1 MFKSSIMKLTFKFII
16 AITLTITSIA
26 FSYSQSLTANKTQ
39 SLIRWYG
46 EELTGKTHFG
56 NLSFKEGQ
64 IELQDGLIIGGT
76 FVVNMTTLS
85 VEDLSGGSKAR
96 LEGHLRSDDFF
107 SVDKYPEAT
116 LKITQKAK
124 FEGDVQKLY
133 GELTIKG
140 IKHAVDFT
148 IILGDKKTAIAN
160 LTFDRSKYNVRFRS
174 GSFFENLGDKLIL
187 DDIRMEVS
195 LQWN

>member
-1 MFKSSIMKLTFKFII
+1 MKKPFQLLLSISLILVSFGWSQ
-16 AITLTITSIA
+16 A
-26 FSYSQSLTANKTQ
+26 QSLTANTAQ
-39 SLIRWYG
+39 SNIRWYG

-56 NLSFKEGQ
+56 NLGFKEAR
-64 IELQDGLIIGGT
+64 INLQDGVITGGN
-76 FVVNMTTLS
+76 FIVDMTSLT
-85 VEDLSGGSKAR
+85 VEDLSGGGKTK

-107 SVDKYPEAT
+107 SVEKNPMAS
-116 LKITQKAK
+116 LIITQKAK
-124 FEGDVQKLY
+124 VDGSTQTLY

-140 IKHAVDFT
+140 IKHPIDCAIT
-148 IILGDKKTAIAN
+148 LGANKTAVAKM
-160 LTFDRSKYNVRFRS
+160 TFDRSKYNVRFRS

>member
-1 MFKSSIMKLTFKFII
+1 MLSISLI
-16 AITLTITSIA
+16 LVA
-26 FSYSQSLTANKTQ
+26 FGWSQAQSLKANTAQ
-39 SLIRWYG
+39 SNIRWYG

-56 NLSFKEGQ
+56 NLSFKEAQ
-64 IELQDGLIIGGT
+64 IDLQDGVITGGN
-76 FVVNMTTLS
+76 FVVDMTSLT
-85 VEDLSGGSKAR
+85 VEDLGGGGKAK

-107 SVDKYPEAT
+107 SVKKNPMAS

-124 FEGDVQKLY
+124 VDGSTQTLY

-140 IKHAVDFT
+140 IKHPIDFT
-148 IILGDKKTAIAN
+148 ITLGDNKTAVAKM
-160 LTFDRSKYNVRFRS
+160 TFDRSKYNVRFRS

-187 DDIRMEVS
+187 DDIRMEVI

>member
-1 MFKSSIMKLTFKFII
+1 MKTTFKFII
-16 AITLTITSIA
+16 TITLILVSIS

-39 SLIRWYG
+39 SSIRWYG

-56 NLSFKEGQ
+56 NLSFKKGQ
-64 IELQDGLIIGGT
+64 IELQDGLIIGGN
-76 FVVNMTTLS
+76 FVVNMTSLS
-85 VEDLSGGSKAR
+85 VEDLSGGAKAR

-107 SVDKYPEAT
+107 SVDKHPEAT
-116 LKITQKAK
+116 LKISKKAK
-124 FEGDVQKLY
+124 VEGDVQKLY

-140 IKHAVDFT
+140 IKHAVDFS
-148 IILGDKKTAIAN
+148 IILVDKKTATAN

>member
-1 MFKSSIMKLTFKFII
+1 MKTTFKFII
-16 AITLTITSIA
+16 TTTLTLISIS

-56 NLSFKEGQ
+56 NLSFKEGR
-64 IELQDGLIIGGT
+64 IELQDGLIIGGN
-76 FVVNMTTLS
+76 FVVNMTSLS
-85 VEDLSGGSKAR
+85 VEDLSGGAKAR

-124 FEGDVQKLY
+124 VEGDIQKLY

-140 IKHAVDFT
+140 IKHAVDFS
-148 IILGDKKTAIAN
+148 IILVDKKTATAN

>member
-1 MFKSSIMKLTFKFII
+1 MKTTFKFII
-16 AITLTITSIA
+16 TITFTLISISL
-26 FSYSQSLTANKTQ
+26 SYSQSLNANKTE

-64 IELQDGLIIGGT
+64 IELQDGLIIGGN
-76 FVVNMTTLS
+76 FVVNMTSLS
-85 VEDLSGGSKAR
+85 VEDLSGGAKAR

-124 FEGDVQKLY
+124 VEGDIQKLY

-140 IKHAVDFT
+140 IKHAVDFS
-148 IILGDKKTAIAN
+148 IILVDKKTATAN

>member
-1 MFKSSIMKLTFKFII
+1 MKTTFKFII
-16 AITLTITSIA
+16 TITFTLISIS
-26 FSYSQSLTANKTQ
+26 FSYSQSLTANKTE

-64 IELQDGLIIGGT
+64 IELQDGLIIGGN
-76 FVVNMTTLS
+76 FVVNMTSLS
-85 VEDLSGGSKAR
+85 VEDLSGGAKAR

-124 FEGDVQKLY
+124 VEGDVQKLY

-140 IKHAVDFT
+140 IKHAVDFS
-148 IILGDKKTAIAN
+148 IILVDKKTATAN

>member
-1 MFKSSIMKLTFKFII
+1 MKTTFKFII
-16 AITLTITSIA
+16 TTTLTLISIS

-64 IELQDGLIIGGT
+64 IELQDGLIIGGN
-76 FVVNMTTLS
+76 FVVNMTSLS
-85 VEDLSGGSKAR
+85 VEDLSGGAKAR

-116 LKITQKAK
+116 LKISQKAK
-124 FEGDVQKLY
+124 VEGDLQKLY

-140 IKHAVDFT
+140 IKHAVDFS
-148 IILGDKKTAIAN
+148 IILVDKKTATAN
-160 LTFDRSKYNVRFRS
+160 LSFDRSKYNVRFRS

>member
-1 MFKSSIMKLTFKFII
+1 MKTTFKFII
-16 AITLTITSIA
+16 TITLTLISIS

-56 NLSFKEGQ
+56 NLSFKEGR
-64 IELQDGLIIGGT
+64 IELQDGLIIGGN
-76 FVVNMTTLS
+76 FVVNMTSLS
-85 VEDLSGGSKAR
+85 VEDLSGGAKAR

-124 FEGDVQKLY
+124 VEGDVQKLY

-140 IKHAVDFT
+140 IKHAVDFSV
-148 IILGDKKTAIAN
+148 ILVDKKTATAN

-195 LQWN
+195 LHWN

>member
-1 MFKSSIMKLTFKFII
+1 MKTTFKFII
-16 AITLTITSIA
+16 TITLTLISIS

-56 NLSFKEGQ
+56 NLSFKEGR
-64 IELQDGLIIGGT
+64 IELQDGLIIGGN
-76 FVVNMTTLS
+76 FVVNMTSLS
-85 VEDLSGGSKAR
+85 VEDLSGGAKAR

-116 LKITQKAK
+116 LKISQKAK
-124 FEGDVQKLY
+124 VEGDVQKLY

-140 IKHAVDFT
+140 IKHAVDFS
-148 IILGDKKTAIAN
+148 IILVDKKTATAN

-187 DDIRMEVS
+187 DDIRMEVN

>member
-1 MFKSSIMKLTFKFII
+1 MKITFKFFIT
-16 AITLTITSIA
+16 ITLTLTSIA
-26 FSYSQSLTANKTQ
+26 FSYSQSLTANQTQ
-39 SLIRWYG
+39 SIIRWYG
-46 EELTGKTHFG
+46 EELTGKSHFG
-56 NLSFKEGQ
+56 NLSFKKGQ

-76 FVVNMTTLS
+76 FVVNMTSLS
-85 VEDLSGGSKAR
+85 VEDLSGGAKSR

-124 FEGDVQKLY
+124 VEGDVQKLY

-140 IKHAVDFT
+140 IKHPVDFT

>member
-1 MFKSSIMKLTFKFII
+1 MKTTFKFII
-16 AITLTITSIA
+16 TITFTLISIS
-26 FSYSQSLTANKTQ
+26 FSYSQSLNANKTE

-64 IELQDGLIIGGT
+64 IELQDGLIIGGN
-76 FVVNMTTLS
+76 FVVNMTSLS
-85 VEDLSGGSKAR
+85 VEDLSGGAKAR

-124 FEGDVQKLY
+124 DEGDVQKLF

-140 IKHAVDFT
+140 IKHDVDFS
-148 IILGDKKTAIAN
+148 IILVDKKTATAN

>member
-1 MFKSSIMKLTFKFII
+1 MKTTIKFITT
-16 AITLTITSIA
+16 ITLTLISIS

-64 IELQDGLIIGGT
+64 IELQDGLIIGGN
-76 FVVNMTTLS
+76 FVVNMTSLS
-85 VEDLSGGSKAR
+85 VEDLSGGAKAR

-116 LKITQKAK
+116 LKISQKAK
-124 FEGDVQKLY
+124 VEGDVQKLY

-140 IKHAVDFT
+140 IKHAVDFS
-148 IILGDKKTAIAN
+148 IILVDKKTATAN

>member
-1 MFKSSIMKLTFKFII
+1 MKTTFKFII
-16 AITLTITSIA
+16 TITFTLISIS
-26 FSYSQSLTANKTQ
+26 FSYSQSLNANKTQ

-64 IELQDGLIIGGT
+64 IELQDGLIIGGN
-76 FVVNMTTLS
+76 FVVNMTSLS

-116 LKITQKAK
+116 LKISQKAK
-124 FEGDVQKLY
+124 VEGDVQKLY

-140 IKHAVDFT
+140 IKHAVDFS
-148 IILGDKKTAIAN
+148 IILVDKKTATAN

>member
-1 MFKSSIMKLTFKFII
+1 MKTTFKFII
-16 AITLTITSIA
+16 TITLTLISIS
-26 FSYSQSLTANKTQ
+26 FSYSQSLTVNKTQ

-56 NLSFKEGQ
+56 NLSFKEGR
-64 IELQDGLIIGGT
+64 IELQDGLIIGGN
-76 FVVNMTTLS
+76 FVVNMTSLS
-85 VEDLSGGSKAR
+85 VEDLSGGAKAR

-124 FEGDVQKLY
+124 VEEDVQKLY

-140 IKHAVDFT
+140 IKHAVDFS
-148 IILGDKKTAIAN
+148 IILVDKKTATAN

>member
-1 MFKSSIMKLTFKFII
+1 MKTTFKFII
-16 AITLTITSIA
+16 TITLTLISIS

-64 IELQDGLIIGGT
+64 IELQDGLIIGGN
-76 FVVNMTTLS
+76 FVVNMTSLS
-85 VEDLSGGSKAR
+85 VEDLSGGAKAR

-107 SVDKYPEAT
+107 SVDKYPDAT
-116 LKITQKAK
+116 LKISQKAK
-124 FEGDVQKLY
+124 VEGDVQKLY

-140 IKHAVDFT
+140 IKHAVDFS
-148 IILGDKKTAIAN
+148 IILVDKKTATAN

>member
-1 MFKSSIMKLTFKFII
+1 MKTTFKFII
-16 AITLTITSIA
+16 TIALTLISIS

-56 NLSFKEGQ
+56 NLSFKEGR
-64 IELQDGLIIGGT
+64 IELQDGLIIGGN
-76 FVVNMTTLS
+76 FVVNMTSLS
-85 VEDLSGGSKAR
+85 VEDLSGGAKAR

-124 FEGDVQKLY
+124 VEGDIQKLY

-140 IKHAVDFT
+140 IKHAVDFS
-148 IILGDKKTAIAN
+148 IILVDKKTATAN

>member
-1 MFKSSIMKLTFKFII
+1 MKTTFKFII
-16 AITLTITSIA
+16 TITFTLISIS
-26 FSYSQSLTANKTQ
+26 FSYSQSLTANKTE

-64 IELQDGLIIGGT
+64 IELQDGLIIGGN
-76 FVVNMTTLS
+76 FVVNMTSLS
-85 VEDLSGGSKAR
+85 VEDLSGGAKAR

-124 FEGDVQKLY
+124 VEGDVQKLY

-140 IKHAVDFT
+140 IKHAVDFSM
-148 IILGDKKTAIAN
+148 ILVDKKTATAN

>member
-1 MFKSSIMKLTFKFII
+1 MKTTFKFII
-16 AITLTITSIA
+16 TITLTLITIS

-56 NLSFKEGQ
+56 NLSFKEGR
-64 IELQDGLIIGGT
+64 IELQDGLIIGGN
-76 FVVNMTTLS
+76 FVVNMTSLS
-85 VEDLSGGSKAR
+85 VEDLSGGAKAR

-116 LKITQKAK
+116 LKISQKAK
-124 FEGDVQKLY
+124 VEGDLQKLY

-140 IKHAVDFT
+140 IKHAVDFS
-148 IILGDKKTAIAN
+148 IILVDKKTATAN

>member
-1 MFKSSIMKLTFKFII
+1 MKITFKCII
-16 AITLTITSIA
+16 TITMTLTSIA
-26 FSYSQSLTANKTQ
+26 FSYSQSLTANQ
-39 SLIRWYG
+39 AQCLIRWYG

-56 NLSFKEGQ
+56 NLNFKEGQ

-76 FVVNMTTLS
+76 FVVNMTSLS
-85 VEDLSGGSKAR
+85 VEDLSGGAKAR

-124 FEGDVQKLY
+124 VEGDVQKLY

-140 IKHAVDFT
+140 IKHPVDFT

>member
-1 MFKSSIMKLTFKFII
+1 MKTTFKCII
-16 AITLTITSIA
+16 TITLTLTSIA
-26 FSYSQSLTANKTQ
+26 FSYSQSLTANQTQ
-39 SLIRWYG
+39 CLIRWYG

-76 FVVNMTTLS
+76 FVVNMTSLS
-85 VEDLSGGSKAR
+85 VEDLSGGAKAR

-124 FEGDVQKLY
+124 VEGDVQKLY

-140 IKHAVDFT
+140 IKHPVNFS

>member
-1 MFKSSIMKLTFKFII
+1 MKTTIKFII
-16 AITLTITSIA
+16 TITLTLISIS

-56 NLSFKEGQ
+56 NLSFKEGR
-64 IELQDGLIIGGT
+64 IELQDGLIIGGN
-76 FVVNMTTLS
+76 FVVNMTSLS
-85 VEDLSGGSKAR
+85 VEDLSGGAKAR

-116 LKITQKAK
+116 LKISQKAK
-124 FEGDVQKLY
+124 VEGDVQKLY

-140 IKHAVDFT
+140 IKHAVDFS
-148 IILGDKKTAIAN
+148 IILVDKKTATAN

>member
-1 MFKSSIMKLTFKFII
+1 MIITFKFFIT
-16 AITLTITSIA
+16 ITLTLTSIA
-26 FSYSQSLTANKTQ
+26 FSYSQSLTANQTQ
-39 SLIRWYG
+39 SIIRWHG
-46 EELTGKTHFG
+46 EELTGKSHFG
-56 NLSFKEGQ
+56 NLSFKKGQ

-76 FVVNMTTLS
+76 FVVNMTSLS
-85 VEDLSGGSKAR
+85 VEDLSGGAKSR

-124 FEGDVQKLY
+124 VEGDVQKLY

-140 IKHAVDFT
+140 IKHSVDFT

>member
-1 MFKSSIMKLTFKFII
+1 MKTTFKFII
-16 AITLTITSIA
+16 TITLILVSIS
-26 FSYSQSLTANKTQ
+26 FSYSQSLNANKTE

-64 IELQDGLIIGGT
+64 IELQDGLIIGGN
-76 FVVNMTTLS
+76 FVVNMTSLS
-85 VEDLSGGSKAR
+85 VEDLSGGAKAR

-124 FEGDVQKLY
+124 DEGDVQKLF

-140 IKHAVDFT
+140 IKHAVDFS
-148 IILGDKKTAIAN
+148 IILVDKKTATAN

>member
-1 MFKSSIMKLTFKFII
+1 MKTTFKFII
-16 AITLTITSIA
+16 TITLTLIIIS

-56 NLSFKEGQ
+56 NLSFKEGR
-64 IELQDGLIIGGT
+64 IELQDGLIIGGN
-76 FVVNMTTLS
+76 FVVNMTSLS
-85 VEDLSGGSKAR
+85 VEDLSGGAKAR

-124 FEGDVQKLY
+124 VEGDVQKLY

-140 IKHAVDFT
+140 IKHAVDFS
-148 IILGDKKTAIAN
+148 IILVDKKTATAN

>member
-1 MFKSSIMKLTFKFII
+1 MKTTFKFII
-16 AITLTITSIA
+16 TITLTLIIIS
-26 FSYSQSLTANKTQ
+26 FSYSQSLTVNKTQ

-56 NLSFKEGQ
+56 NLSFKEGR
-64 IELQDGLIIGGT
+64 IELQDGLIIGGN
-76 FVVNMTTLS
+76 FVVNMTSLS
-85 VEDLSGGSKAR
+85 VEDLSGGAKAR

-116 LKITQKAK
+116 LKISQKAK
-124 FEGDVQKLY
+124 VEGDVQKLY

-140 IKHAVDFT
+140 IKHAVDFSV
-148 IILGDKKTAIAN
+148 ILVDKKTATAN

>member
-1 MFKSSIMKLTFKFII
+1 MNATFKFII
-16 AITLTITSIA
+16 TIALPLTTIA
-26 FSYSQSLTANKTQ
+26 FSYSQSLTANQSQ

-64 IELQDGLIIGGT
+64 IELKDGLIIGGN
-76 FVVNMTTLS
+76 FIVNMNLLS
-85 VEDLSGGSKAR
+85 VEDLSGGAKAR

-148 IILGDKKTAIAN
+148 IILGDKKTATAS

-187 DDIRMEVS
+187 DDIKMEVS

>member
-1 MFKSSIMKLTFKFII
+1 MKTTFKFII
-16 AITLTITSIA
+16 TTTLTLISIS

-56 NLSFKEGQ
+56 NLSFKEGR
-64 IELQDGLIIGGT
+64 IELQDGLIIGGN
-76 FVVNMTTLS
+76 FVVNMTSLS
-85 VEDLSGGSKAR
+85 VEDLSGGAKAR

-116 LKITQKAK
+116 LKISQKAK
-124 FEGDVQKLY
+124 VEGDLQKLY

-140 IKHAVDFT
+140 IKHAVDFS
-148 IILGDKKTAIAN
+148 IILVDKKTATAN

>member
-1 MFKSSIMKLTFKFII
+1 MKKTFKFII
-16 AITLTITSIA
+16 TITLTLTSTV
-26 FSYSQSLTANKTQ
+26 FSYSQRLTANQTQ
-39 SLIRWYG
+39 SQIRWYG

-64 IELQDGLIIGGT
+64 IELQDGLIIGGN
-76 FVVNMTTLS
+76 FVVNMISLS
-85 VEDLSGGSKAR
+85 VEDLSGGAKAR

-195 LQWN
+195 LHWN